1 MRDGFTFQGRQQMT
15 PPQQAEFDNVKKDCE
30 ELFGAYIMYNGA
42 EQVFDSLFY
51 FDPLKTVKKQL

>member
-15 PPQQAEFDNVKKDCE
+15 PPQAEFDNVKKDCE
-30 ELFGAYIMYNGA
+30 ELFGVYNGS